1 MKKVIYILLFILLAH
16 GISSAQT
23 VGNISSESVKIEA
36 QPAKGFAYPNN
47 LYVPKVMR
55 EEYKDSKKRQ
65 LKTSEIGRFFSSL
78 ETVI

>member
-23 VGNISSESVKIEA
+23 
-36 QPAKGFAYPNN
+36 AKGFAYPYN

-55 EEYKDSKKRQ
+55 EESKDSKKRQ

>member
-1 MKKVIYILLFILLAH
+1 MKKIIYILLLILLAH
-16 GISSAQT
+16 GISPAQT
-23 VGNISSESVKIEA
+23 VGDIQNEAVKIEA
-36 QPAKGFAYPNN
+36 QPTKGFTYPYN

-55 EEYKDSKKRQ
+55 EESKDSKKRQ